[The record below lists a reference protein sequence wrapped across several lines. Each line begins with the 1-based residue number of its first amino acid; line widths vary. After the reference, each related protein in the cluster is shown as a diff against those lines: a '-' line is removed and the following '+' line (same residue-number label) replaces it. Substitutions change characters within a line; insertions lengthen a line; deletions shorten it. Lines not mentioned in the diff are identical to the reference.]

1 MFDVFL
7 QTLWVWFVSVL
18 NSVFMNYVIPNLQL
32 IVQIVVLVIV
42 GYITGIIC
50 KTITVK
56 ILTMIGFK
64 KITTRSWT
72 DDILKAVGYRGSIVT
87 LIGDLVKWFV
97 YILILGVIIELIG
110 FPGLFNIFSQIAIFV
125 PRFIAGVLI
134 IVIGFLIADFLGK
147 VFEEAGRRIFDD
159 EQLGMLSG
167 GIAKYSIATISII
180 MALALIGIVTV
191 SLTIMFAIILTAVVT
206 VLIIGL
212 KDIFPNFAVGVHVK
226 RNFRIG
232 ERIRVCDYTGVIE
245 KMEPLYIVLKV
256 GSKSVRIPNHMLV
269 NNPVER
275 LSKK

>member
-180 MALALIGIVTV
+180 MALALIGIDTV

>member
-32 IVQIVVLVIV
+32 IVQIVILVIV

-180 MALALIGIVTV
+180 MALALIGIDTV

>member
-180 MALALIGIVTV
+180 MALALIGIDTV
-191 SLTIMFAIILTAVVT
+191 SLTIMFAIILIAVVT

>member
-32 IVQIVVLVIV
+32 IVQIVILVIV

-125 PRFIAGVLI
+125 PRFIAAILI
-134 IVIGFLIADFLGK
+134 IVIGFLIADFFGK
-147 VFEEAGRRIFDD
+147 VFEEAGRRIFQDD
-159 EQLGMLSG
+159 FLSSFTG
-167 GIAKYSIATISII
+167 GLIKYSVAFVSII
-180 MALALIGIVTV
+180 ISLALIGIDTF
-191 SLTIMFAIILTAVVT
+191 SLTVMLAIILTTAVIMLLMGV
-206 VLIIGL
+206 
-212 KDIFPNFAVGVHVK
+212 KDMFPNFTAGIYLK
-226 RNFRIG
+226 KNIKIG
-232 ERIRVCDYTGVIE
+232 EHIKTGNYSGKVERI
-245 KMEPLYIVLKV
+245 EPLAVVI
-256 GSKSVRIPNHMLV
+256 KSGAKTVSIPSSFLIK
-269 NNPVER
+269 NPVE
-275 LSKK
+275 KTKQ